1 MHLIEKAVRTA
12 STTAFDHLSC
22 IHQQRAAPHAPCDVS
37 YVGAHTCRP
46 LVTDGMALAI
56 CTGVVPHPRPQA
68 EGGYAPAQR
77 FLADRFMLEDIA
89 KSLHWRRR
97 AAVQG
102 DPRSQML
109 MALFYRMGASQYE
122 DGLTVD
128 FAESAK
134 WLQRTTEHITT
145 LTAYS
150 AKEET
155 LNVAYKAAEVLGS
168 MYWTGSGV
176 GQDDAKAARYFLLA
190 TEKSKKYAQY
200 MMGRIYAEGELRTF

>member
-1 MHLIEKAVRTA
+1 
-12 STTAFDHLSC
+12 
-22 IHQQRAAPHAPCDVS
+22 
-37 YVGAHTCRP
+37 
-46 LVTDGMALAI
+46 LVTDGLALAI
-56 CTGVVPHPRPQA
+56 CTGAVSHPRPQA
-68 EGGYAPAQR
+68 EGGYVPAQR
-77 FLADRFMLEDIA
+77 FLADRFQFENIA
-89 KSLHWRRR
+89 KSLPWRRR

-150 AKEET
+150 AHEET
-155 LNVAYKAAEVLGS
+155 LNLAYKAAEMLGS
-168 MYWTGSGV
+168 MYWMGSGV

-190 TEKSKKYAQY
+190 TREKSKKYAQY